1 MKLKRD
7 FDYLLKII
15 FLSLFII
22 GSIYILFIKS
32 ELFESSSNVIIKS
45 LNTKAANFGGFSF
58 LIPNTESSQ
67 DVFLIKTYLES
78 FDELSKLNKEFNL
91 KRHYS
96 SDDVDIIERLKPWNT
111 KEDFLNLYQKRFVF
125 IYDQQSGVIT
135 LGFLHTNPKISY
147 KIVNQLIKDAN
158 EQLNYYNKLIAKK
171 QLKFIEEEVNKNK
184 KSLEKTIKKLEIFQN
199 KHMLLDPTQTA
210 ASEFTLL
217 SNLKAALIQKEAQ
230 LNEMSQYMNSKSF
243 EIVRLKG
250 EIKNLKRTVVKIKKA
265 LANPKKKALN
275 VYIFEFE
282 RLKGLVELNKDLY
295 KQSLLQLEQLKS
307 EVNKNSKILLE
318 ITKPTIPQSYKYP
331 EKFKDI
337 VTLFL
342 ILALLYGVIVLIR
355 AIIKE
360 HID

>member
-1 MKLKRD
+1 MKLKKD

-15 FLSLFII
+15 FISLFII

-32 ELFESSSNVIIKS
+32 ELFESNSNVIIKS
-45 LNTKAANFGGFSF
+45 LNTKSANLGGFSF

-67 DVFLIKTYLES
+67 DVFILQTYIES
-78 FDELSKLNKEFNL
+78 FDELNKLNKKFNL
-91 KRHYS
+91 KKHYS
-96 SDDVDIIERLKPWNT
+96 SDKIDIIERLKPWNT
-111 KEDFLNLYQKRFVF
+111 KEDFLKIYQNRLVF

-135 LGFLHTNPKISY
+135 IGFLHINPKKSY
-147 KIVNQLIKDAN
+147 EIVKQLIKDAN

-171 QLKFIEEEVNKNK
+171 QLKFITEEVKKNK
-184 KSLEKTIKKLEIFQN
+184 KVLKESIKQIENFQN
-199 KHMLLDPTQTA
+199 KHVLLDPTQTA
-210 ASEFTLL
+210 TSEFALL
-217 SNLKAALIQKEAQ
+217 SNLKATLIQKKAQ
-230 LNEMSQYMNSKSF
+230 LNELSQYMNPKSF
-243 EIVRLKG
+243 EIIRLKG
-250 EIKNLKRTVVKIKKA
+250 EIKNLEKTITKTKKG
-265 LANPKKKALN
+265 LTNPKKKALN
-275 VYIFEFE
+275 IYILEFE
-282 RLKGLVELNKDLY
+282 RLKGLVELNKELY
-295 KQSLLQLEQLKS
+295 KQSLIQLEQLKS

-318 ITKPTIPQSYKYP
+318 ITKPTISQSYKYP

>member
-1 MKLKRD
+1 MKFKKD
-7 FDYLLKII
+7 FDFLLKVVFI
-15 FLSLFII
+15 SLFLI

-32 ELFESSSNVIIKS
+32 ELFESSSNIIIKS

-58 LIPNTESSQ
+58 LIPNTESAQ
-67 DVFLIKTYLES
+67 DVFLIKTYIES
-78 FDELSKLNKEFNL
+78 FDELNKLDKKFNL
-91 KRHYS
+91 KKHYS
-96 SDDVDIIERLKPWNT
+96 SNDVDIVERLKPWNT
-111 KEDFLNLYQKRFVF
+111 KEDFLKLYQNRLVF
-125 IYDQQSGVIT
+125 IYDQQSGIVTI
-135 LGFLHTNPKISY
+135 GFLHTNPQKSY
-147 KIVNQLIKDAN
+147 EIVKQLIKDAN

-171 QLKFIEEEVNKNK
+171 QLKFIKEEVEKNKNA
-184 KSLEKTIKKLEIFQN
+184 LEESIKKLEEFQN
-199 KHMLLDPTQTA
+199 KYIILDPTQTA
-210 ASEFTLL
+210 ASEFALL
-217 SNLKAALIQKEAQ
+217 SNLKASLIQKEAQ

-250 EIKNLKRTVVKIKKA
+250 EIKNLKKTIAKIKKA

-331 EKFKDI
+331 EKFKDV

>member
-1 MKLKRD
+1 MKFKKD
-7 FDYLLKII
+7 FDFLLKVVFI
-15 FLSLFII
+15 LLFII
-22 GSIYILFIKS
+22 GSVYILFIKS
-32 ELFESSSNVIIKS
+32 ELFESSSNIIIKS

-58 LIPNTESSQ
+58 LIPNTESAQ
-67 DVFLIKTYLES
+67 DVFLIKTYIES
-78 FDELSKLNKEFNL
+78 FDELNKLDKKFNL
-91 KRHYS
+91 KKHYS
-96 SDDVDIIERLKPWNT
+96 SNDVDIVERLKPWNT
-111 KEDFLNLYQKRFVF
+111 KEDFLKLYQNRLVF
-125 IYDQQSGVIT
+125 IYDQQSGIVTI
-135 LGFLHTNPKISY
+135 GFLHTNPQKSY
-147 KIVNQLIKDAN
+147 EIVKQLIKDAN

-171 QLKFIEEEVNKNK
+171 QLKFIKEEVEKNKNA
-184 KSLEKTIKKLEIFQN
+184 LEESIKKLEEFQN
-199 KHMLLDPTQTA
+199 KHIILDPTQTA
-210 ASEFTLL
+210 ASEFALL
-217 SNLKAALIQKEAQ
+217 SNLKASLIQKEAQ
-230 LNEMSQYMNSKSF
+230 LNEMSQYMNPKSF

-250 EIKNLKRTVVKIKKA
+250 EIKNLKRTVAKIKKS

-331 EKFKDI
+331 EKFKDV

>member
-7 FDYLLKII
+7 FDFLLKVVFI
-15 FLSLFII
+15 LLFII

-32 ELFESSSNVIIKS
+32 ELFESSSNIIIKS
-45 LNTKAANFGGFSF
+45 LNTKTANFGGFSF
-58 LIPNTESSQ
+58 LIPNTESAQ
-67 DVFLIKTYLES
+67 DVFLIKTYIES
-78 FDELSKLNKEFNL
+78 FDELNKLDKKFNL
-91 KRHYS
+91 KKHYS
-96 SDDVDIIERLKPWNT
+96 SNDVDIVERLKPWNT
-111 KEDFLNLYQKRFVF
+111 KEDFLKLYQNRLVF
-125 IYDQQSGVIT
+125 IYDQQSGIVTI
-135 LGFLHTNPKISY
+135 GFLHTNPQKSY
-147 KIVNQLIKDAN
+147 EIVKQLIKDAN

-171 QLKFIEEEVNKNK
+171 QLKFIKEEVEKNKNA
-184 KSLEKTIKKLEIFQN
+184 LEEAIKKLEKFQN
-199 KHMLLDPTQTA
+199 KHIILDPTQTA
-210 ASEFTLL
+210 ASEFALL
-217 SNLKAALIQKEAQ
+217 SNLKASLIQKEAQ

-250 EIKNLKRTVVKIKKA
+250 EIKNLKKTIAKIKKA